1 MAQRTQRAQNRTQMQ
16 PLAIRLR
23 ATRKRLVAETESE
36 VQTALAAAEQ
46 EADRVGKTGLVD
58 FVAANGS
65 TLSML
70 VGGAGT
76 ILSWRYD
83 GDTEPRFLSLG
94 DPDARGTVD
103 ISRDFTDRIGAPRWA
118 LIPRAEG
125 LAALDEFAKSND
137 IPECV
142 QWKDF
147 TPPHGG

>member
-1 MAQRTQRAQNRTQMQ
+1 MAQRTQRAQNRGQMQ

-23 ATRKRLVAETESE
+23 ATRKRLVAETETE
-36 VQTALAAAEQ
+36 VQAALAAAEQ

-70 VGGAGT
+70 VGGAET
-76 ILSWRYD
+76 MLSWRYD

-103 ISRDFTDRIGAPRWA
+103 ISRDFLDRIHAPRWA
-118 LIPRAEG
+118 LIPRADG

-147 TPPHGG
+147 TPPDGG